1 MKSTIRNSFFIAAMF
16 CSGASQ
22 ATLWYVTDVLS
33 GTDGG
38 FGYSSLHKAND
49 SSPMTGSTIATVNS
63 ASGTY
68 DDATNQIMLTLGLSN
83 NDTMS
88 IAGFL
93 DFDGSGALIGNS
105 TVKYTGL
112 TDLANTYNTETG
124 MTAANFLGFLPGDVC
139 CSGSYDPNSF
149 LSAGVGDLHYMTL
162 WGADFT
168 GDVFAG
174 SYNGS
179 TVGMDMRLELSAVPI
194 PAAVWLFGT
203 ALIGLVGFGK
213 RRKAD

>member
-1 MKSTIRNSFFIAAMF
+1 MKSTIRNSFFIAAIF

-22 ATLWYVTDVLS
+22 ATIWNVTDVLS
-33 GTDGG
+33 GSDGG

-68 DDATNQIMLTLGLSN
+68 NDVTNQILLTLGLSN
-83 NDTMS
+83 SDTMS
-88 IAGFL
+88 IDGL
-93 DFDGSGALIGNS
+93 LNFDGSGDLVGNS
-105 TVKYTGL
+105 TVAYTGL
-112 TDLANTYNTETG
+112 TGLAATYNAETG
-124 MTAANFLGFLPGDVC
+124 MTADNFLGFLPGDVC
-139 CSGSYDPNSF
+139 CGGSYDPNSF

-162 WGADFT
+162 WGADFI

-174 SYNGS
+174 SYSGS
-179 TVGMDMRLELSAVPI
+179 TVGMDLRLGLSAVPV

-213 RRKAD
+213 RKKAV